1 MFGGG
6 SLKSQ
11 AVLIGS
17 MIAAIILMIASTL
30 LFLRVYS
37 YTSSYTV
44 EQYGV
49 DVYDILRSRQVWTAR
64 DLAEEIMRSSDAV
77 YVKVVIH
84 IRDLL
89 TGDIIGVDE
98 YEVSV
103 IGVDRSTINVRK
115 YTYSYATRDAYLYMY
130 LLEVGYR

>member
-17 MIAAIILMIASTL
+17 MIAAIVLMIASTL

-37 YTSSYTV
+37 YTSSYIV

-49 DVYDILRSRQVWTAR
+49 DIYDILRSRQIWTAR
-64 DLAEEIMRSSDAV
+64 DLAEEIMRSSDV
-77 YVKVVIH
+77 MYVNVKIH

-89 TGDIIGVDE
+89 TGDIIGSDE
-98 YEVSV
+98 YEISV
-103 IGVDRSTINVRK
+103 IGVDKSTLNIRK

-130 LLEVGYR
+130 FLEVGYR